1 MKTYK
6 STGLVYGYLWG
17 GGEGAYPAENL
28 PYKGYTRE
36 LYKSKKALLKEATE
50 MLDGRLDSGMGY
62 ESLIGAMLDIEEI
75 ETIKKNSK
83 QFTRSEFETVFI
95 GDLTDKQKDFLESI
109 IY

>member
-6 STGLVYGYLWG
+6 SSGIVYGNFWG
-17 GGEGAYPAENL
+17 GGEGAYQAENL
-28 PYKGYTRE
+28 PYKRDP
-36 LYKSKKALLKEATE
+36 YKSKKALLKEATE

-62 ESLIGAMLDIEEI
+62 ESLIGAMLEIEEI
-75 ETIKKNSK
+75 ETIKKNGK